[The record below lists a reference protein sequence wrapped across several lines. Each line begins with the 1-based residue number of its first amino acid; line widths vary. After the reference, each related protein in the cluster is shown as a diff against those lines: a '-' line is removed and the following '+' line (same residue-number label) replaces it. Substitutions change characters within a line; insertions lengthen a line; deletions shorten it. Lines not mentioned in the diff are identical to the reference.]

1 MGRVKNS
8 AGSEVLKNTCRFK
21 NEAEFESWVIEVLR
35 LNGWLVT
42 SMKDSRKQHWNTHKG
57 VPDIIAVHAEDH
69 VVLFAELK
77 MPGKCPTPAQEEWG
91 KALTRVEDHLAYCEM
106 EAVIY
111 YVWYPKDEDWIVRL
125 AGGKR
130 PLW

>member
-1 MGRVKNS
+1 MGKVKNNAS
-8 AGSEVLKNTCRFK
+8 SEVLKDACRFK
-21 NEAEFESWVIEVLR
+21 NEAAFESWVIEVLR

-57 VPDIIAVHAEDH
+57 VPDIIAACQGD
-69 VVLFAELK
+69 LIFAELK
-77 MPGKCPTPAQEEWG
+77 MPGGKTTDSQWEWLY
-91 KALTRVEDHLAYCEM
+91 ALGEANECSGGSVQVYLWRPENED
-106 EAVIY
+106 
-111 YVWYPKDEDWIVRL
+111 DIVRI